1 MINFKQ
7 KELCNELFNQLHLK
21 YPELKLTNI
30 TQSPENPED
39 IWVHINYPE
48 DEDLQIEIG
57 EFSSDLATDILLNYG
72 YSIMVLPE

>member
-1 MINFKQ
+1 
-7 KELCNELFNQLHLK
+7 
-21 YPELKLTNI
+21 LTSI
-30 TQSPENPED
+30 TQIPENPED

-48 DEDLQIEIG
+48 DENLQIEIG